1 MPRNVRD
8 IDQAQSLAQ
17 LRAGGLPLRASL
29 RLKDEAGPG
38 KRLFT
43 SDLSVSEF
51 LLTREV
57 GCEPISQV
65 MGSSIYHIGRIADY
79 KGFTGEVTQISHAH
93 REARQLARNR
103 LFLEAQAVDADAVIA
118 VRLSERLI
126 TRGSHGK
133 GGDDGDEII
142 ELTMV
147 GTAVRAPWIPH
158 PPGKPVVTD
167 LSGQDLWALHG
178 DGYAPTGM
186 VFEFCRYHVWH
197 VLKNWSGGGELGLAT
212 ESVEEAR
219 RIAHNRVL
227 EQAQKRGAEFVVGSD
242 LTVKVREVPC
252 GYEQCSL
259 NDLDID
265 VTWFGTG
272 VRRVSDAEVR
282 QDVPPLLL
290 SMMPLG
296 RKKADPLLEGDS
308 DSERLARE
316 GEELER
322 ERSNE

>member
-1 MPRNVRD
+1 MPRKVRD
-8 IDQAQSLAQ
+8 IDLNESLAE
-17 LRAGGLPLRASL
+17 LSRGGLPLRAKL
-29 RLKDEAGPG
+29 RLKDEAGPE

-57 GCEPISQV
+57 GCTPISQV

-79 KGFTGEVTQISHAH
+79 KGFTGEVTSISHAH
-93 REARQLARNR
+93 REARQLARRR
-103 LFLEAQAVDADAVIA
+103 LFLEGQAVGADAVVG

-142 ELTMV
+142 EFTMV
-147 GTAVRAPWIPH
+147 GTAVKAPWIPH

-197 VLKNWSGGGELGLAT
+197 VLKNWSGGGELSPAT
-212 ESVEEAR
+212 DAVEEAR
-219 RIAHNRVL
+219 RLAHDRVMQ
-227 EQAQKRGAEFVVGSD
+227 QALQSGAEFVVGSD
-242 LTVKVREVPC
+242 LQVKVREVPC
-252 GYEQCSL
+252 GYEQCTL

-265 VTWFGTG
+265 VVWFGTG
-272 VRRVSDAEVR
+272 VRRVSTAEVR
-282 QDVPPLLL
+282 QDVPPLVL

-296 RKKADPLLEGDS
+296 RKKADQLLEGDS
-308 DSERLARE
+308 ESERLARE
-316 GEELER
+316 AEEMER